1 MILGVRAYMFTI
13 RHQVTNK
20 TNSHNAGP
28 LLPHHRATAEEILGL
43 LIWCP
48 HLVGSSSHSP
58 PAESLNEN
66 RFG

>member
-28 LLPHHRATAEEILGL
+28 LGPGEIG
-43 LIWCP
+43 
-48 HLVGSSSHSP
+48 
-58 PAESLNEN
+58 PAQVDP
-66 RFG
+66 

>member
-28 LLPHHRATAEEILGL
+28 LGGSLMR
-43 LIWCP
+43 
-48 HLVGSSSHSP
+48 SSSRLVVGLEWLSAMQDGSQHVDP
-58 PAESLNEN
+58 NGHAESA
-66 RFG
+66 